1 MDIAPEISVTF
12 RIEVAY
18 ESGRG
23 LKKMEC
29 EILIQAMVN
38 GLMVGGVYAL
48 IAVGLTL
55 IFGVMNVVNFAHG
68 EFVMLGMVMTYLL
81 HHFFGMDPGVSILLV
96 IPVMLGIGALIQKGL
111 ISRVVG
117 QPDEAQ
123 ILLTLGLSVLLTN
136 IVLLFM
142 GPDYRSVKTTYKLS
156 VWAVGPILFSVPR
169 LSAFIVAMAFS
180 GILWLFLTKT
190 DLGKGLRAVAEK
202 PEVATLMGI
211 NPRGMH
217 MLAFGI
223 GISLAAGAG
232 SILTPFSIL
241 FLRSERH
248 VRLDCFC
255 GRSLRGNGEHPR
267 GHYWRTR
274 HRHHRIF
281 DLPVRGLGPGHV
293 RGIYHFRSGAG
304 FQAVGNSRKREG
316 LLMSTSPEEQPSW
329 TRYTPWILLAIVL
342 VVSSLSFL
350 LATS

>member
-1 MDIAPEISVTF
+1 MDA
-12 RIEVAY
+12 
-18 ESGRG
+18 
-23 LKKMEC
+23 
-29 EILIQAMVN
+29 EILLQAMVN

-81 HHFFGMDPGVSILLV
+81 HLFFGMDPGVSILLV
-96 IPVMLGIGALIQKGL
+96 IPVMLGVGALIQKGL

-169 LSAFIVAMAFS
+169 LLAFVVAMAFS

-211 NPRGMH
+211 NPRRMH

-232 SILTPFSIL
+232 SILTPFFYTFPSVGGMFVLIAFVVVVL
-241 FLRSERH
+241 
-248 VRLDCFC
+248 
-255 GRSLRGNGEHPR
+255 GGMGN
-267 GHYWRTR
+267 
-274 HRHHRIF
+274 I
-281 DLPVRGLGPGHV
+281 PGA
-293 RGIYHFRSGAG
+293 IIGA
-304 FQAVGNSRKREG
+304 
-316 LLMSTSPEEQPSW
+316 
-329 TRYTPWILLAIVL
+329 LAIGVTESLTSQFVALDLAMLGVFIIFVL
-342 VVSSLSFL
+342 VLVFKPSGILGKGKVY
-350 LATS
+350 

>member
-1 MDIAPEISVTF
+1 MDAEIV
-12 RIEVAY
+12 
-18 ESGRG
+18 
-23 LKKMEC
+23 L
-29 EILIQAMVN
+29 QAMVN

-81 HHFFGMDPGVSILLV
+81 HRFFGMDPGVSILLV
-96 IPVMLGIGALIQKGL
+96 IPLMLGVGALIQKGL

-169 LSAFIVAMAFS
+169 LLAFIVAMAFS

-211 NPRGMH
+211 NPRRMH

-232 SILTPFSIL
+232 SILTPFFYTFPSVGGMFVLIAFVVVVL
-241 FLRSERH
+241 
-248 VRLDCFC
+248 
-255 GRSLRGNGEHPR
+255 GGMGN
-267 GHYWRTR
+267 
-274 HRHHRIF
+274 I
-281 DLPVRGLGPGHV
+281 PGAIV
-293 RGIYHFRSGAG
+293 GA
-304 FQAVGNSRKREG
+304 
-316 LLMSTSPEEQPSW
+316 
-329 TRYTPWILLAIVL
+329 LAIGITESLTSQFVALDLAMLGVFIIFVL
-342 VVSSLSFL
+342 VLVFKPSGILGKGKVY
-350 LATS
+350 

>member
-1 MDIAPEISVTF
+1 MDA
-12 RIEVAY
+12 
-18 ESGRG
+18 
-23 LKKMEC
+23 
-29 EILIQAMVN
+29 EILLQAMVN

-81 HHFFGMDPGVSILLV
+81 HLFFGMDPGISILVV
-96 IPVMLGIGALIQKGL
+96 IPVMLGVGALIQKGL

-169 LSAFIVAMAFS
+169 LLAFIVAMAFS

-211 NPRGMH
+211 NPRRMH

-232 SILTPFSIL
+232 SILTPFFYTFPSVGGMFVLIAFVVVVL
-241 FLRSERH
+241 
-248 VRLDCFC
+248 
-255 GRSLRGNGEHPR
+255 GGMGN
-267 GHYWRTR
+267 
-274 HRHHRIF
+274 I
-281 DLPVRGLGPGHV
+281 PGA
-293 RGIYHFRSGAG
+293 IIGA
-304 FQAVGNSRKREG
+304 
-316 LLMSTSPEEQPSW
+316 
-329 TRYTPWILLAIVL
+329 LAIGVTESLTSQFVALDLAMLGVFIIFVL
-342 VVSSLSFL
+342 VLVFKPSGILGKGKVY
-350 LATS
+350 